1 MKLIDF
7 GLAKIIKH
15 NMMKTTTGTPCYL
28 APEVLHGHY
37 DSRCDVWSV
46 GVICYFL
53 LSGQPP
59 FVASNPI

>member
-1 MKLIDF
+1 
-7 GLAKIIKH
+7 
-15 NMMKTTTGTPCYL
+15 MMKTTTGTPCYL